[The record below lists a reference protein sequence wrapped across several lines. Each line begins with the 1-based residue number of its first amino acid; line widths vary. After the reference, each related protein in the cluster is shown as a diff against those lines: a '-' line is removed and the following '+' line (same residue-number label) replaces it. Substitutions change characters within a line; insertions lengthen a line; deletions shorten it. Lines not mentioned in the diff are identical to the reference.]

1 MKGNYSMT
9 IIEHKYFQPI
19 TIFTAMIISLFSFK
33 GIKIFSF
40 AVLIVTFSSATIM
53 AINIYKDDKRDKA
66 KNSLIEFLYAL
77 SIFLIMR
84 YLPQYI
90 TYFYSGILV
99 ILIYLIYV
107 LYINPK
113 IMDRALIYKV

>member
-1 MKGNYSMT
+1 MT
-9 IIEHKYFQPI
+9 IRNQKYFQPI
-19 TIFTAMIISLFSFK
+19 TIFTAMLISLFSFRA
-33 GIKIFSF
+33 IKVFSL
-40 AVLIVTFSSATIM
+40 AVLIATFISATIM

-113 IMDRALIYKV
+113 IMNRALIYKV

>member
-19 TIFTAMIISLFSFK
+19 TIFTAMIISLFSFE
-33 GIKIFSF
+33 GIKIFSL

-66 KNSLIEFLYAL
+66 KNSLIEFQTVDKLKICPFRPSA
-77 SIFLIMR
+77 R
-84 YLPQYI
+84 
-90 TYFYSGILV
+90 SGEIS
-99 ILIYLIYV
+99 
-107 LYINPK
+107 
-113 IMDRALIYKV
+113 

>member
-33 GIKIFSF
+33 GIKIFSI

-53 AINIYKDDKRDKA
+53 AINIYKDRA

>member
-1 MKGNYSMT
+1 MT
-9 IIEHKYFQPI
+9 IRNQKYFQPI
-19 TIFTAMIISLFSFK
+19 TIFTAMLISLFSFRA
-33 GIKIFSF
+33 IKVFSL
-40 AVLIVTFSSATIM
+40 AVLIATFISAIIM
-53 AINIYKDDKRDKA
+53 AINIYKDDKHDKA

-99 ILIYLIYV
+99 IPYLVTSV
-107 LYINPK
+107 LKSSK
-113 IMDRALIYKV
+113 IGYNCNERR